1 MSGAPQA
8 NYLRRI
14 YLRLAGVVMLAVVLA
29 LAANAV
35 LSHRAFERALVPEMN
50 KKVAIVG
57 NSIRVLVLKAVE
69 NGIDFRDLYGVDEK
83 FAEVDDDIPE
93 VTYFSI
99 TDTEGKVLYQRPSTT
114 AVIAQHLAS
123 PAVLAAMRAPEQVPL
138 SVRVGSHY
146 IVSLPIVGEGKPLG
160 MLHLGV
166 DVRFVDDVML
176 EMMYDLLVVLVVS
189 LFFTLELLHF
199 MAGARLEQALAA
211 LGDVFKRGAAGDF
224 GTAGRPPKAEL
235 AFGSVIRLLESTL
248 ARVNAAYL
256 ALAGELEAARKR
268 PAHERPPGL
277 AAAQG
282 RLQALGRR
290 FRFGAGGA
298 DGARPADGSLA
309 KVRAPLFI
317 FILAEELTR
326 SFLPGYVQEL
336 LVPIPGLSPQMV
348 VGLPIALFMLIVA
361 VGQPYFGVLSER
373 WGTRRLMFCGAAVA
387 AVGFVA
393 SALAASVID
402 LLAWRSLCA
411 LGYAMVFVAAQGYV
425 LEHSTAENRAVNMAT
440 FVGAIMVAT
449 VCGPS
454 IGGILADN
462 LGERWT
468 LALAALLAAA
478 SLLSIQQLP
487 DRPAAG
493 ADGSAEARPPARV
506 PKLSEVGRLLANRR
520 FLTLTALAAMPAKI
534 LLTGLC
540 FYLMPLYVTSA
551 GGSQAMAGRVLM
563 TYGVMVVLLSP
574 LAARWAS
581 SRERMEWL
589 VGGGLMLSGLGGL
602 LLLIGPDIAF
612 VFGAMVLIGAG
623 QAMSI
628 SAQAA
633 LVSEHCGRSIA
644 ELGEGAVFG
653 VYRLLE
659 RLGNAAGPLLGAALV
674 MAYGYRTGFIALG
687 GFVCCCGLLFVLA
700 TRRPPT
706 PVPVPA

>member
-1 MSGAPQA
+1 MNGVQT

-35 LSHRAFERALVPEMN
+35 LSHRAFERALAPEMN

-69 NGIDFRDLYGVDEK
+69 NGIDFRELYGVDEK

-99 TDTEGKVLYQRPSTT
+99 TNTEGKVLYQRPSTT
-114 AVIAQHLAS
+114 AVIAEHLAS
-123 PAVLAAMRAPEQVPL
+123 PQVLAAMRSAEQVPL

-146 IVSLPIVGEGKPLG
+146 IVSLPIVGDGKPLG

-224 GTAGRPPKAEL
+224 ATTRRPRAEL

-248 ARVNAAYL
+248 SRVNAAYL

-282 RLQALGRR
+282 RLQGLSRR
-290 FRFGAGGA
+290 FRFGAA
-298 DGARPADGSLA
+298 AAERERLTDGNLA
-309 KVRAPLFI
+309 KVRAPLFV

-373 WGTRRLMFCGAAVA
+373 WGTRRLMFSGAAVA

-468 LALAALLAAA
+468 LALAAVLATT

-487 DRPAAG
+487 DRPA
-493 ADGSAEARPPARV
+493 DNHAEARPPARV

-540 FYLMPLYVTSA
+540 FYLMPLYVTST

-589 VGGGLMLSGLGGL
+589 VGGGLLLSGLGGL
-602 LLLIGPDIAF
+602 LLLIGPGIVY

-700 TRRPPT
+700 TRRPPA

>member
-1 MSGAPQA
+1 MNGLQT

-35 LSHRAFERALVPEMN
+35 LSHRSFERALAPEMN

-57 NSIRVLVLKAVE
+57 NSIRALVLKAVE
-69 NGIDFRDLYGVDEK
+69 NGVDFRELYGVDDK
-83 FAEVDDDIPE
+83 FAEVDNDIPE
-93 VTYFSI
+93 VSYFGI
-99 TDTEGKVLYQRPSTT
+99 ADTEGKVLYQRPATT
-114 AVIAQHLAS
+114 AVIAEHLAS
-123 PAVLAAMRAPEQVPL
+123 PRVLAAMQSAEPVPL
-138 SVRVGSHY
+138 SVRVGPHY
-146 IVSLPIVGEGKPLG
+146 IVSLPIVSDGKPLG

-211 LGDVFKRGAAGDF
+211 LGDVFRRGAAGDF
-224 GTAGRPPKAEL
+224 TAHRRLRAGL

-248 ARVNAAYL
+248 SRVNAAYL
-256 ALAGELEAARKR
+256 SLAGEVEAARKR

-282 RLQALGRR
+282 RLQALARR
-290 FRFGAGGA
+290 FRFGAAAA
-298 DGARPADGSLA
+298 DGERQADGNLA

-387 AVGFVA
+387 AAGFAA

-425 LEHSTAENRAVNMAT
+425 LDHSTAENRAVNMAT

-468 LALAALLAAA
+468 FAIAALLAAA
-478 SLLSIQQLP
+478 SLLSIQQLS
-487 DRPAAG
+487 DRPA
-493 ADGSAEARPPARV
+493 DGGEARPPARV
-506 PKLSEVGRLLANRR
+506 PRPAEVGRLLANRR

-540 FYLMPLYVTSA
+540 FYLMPLYVTST

-589 VGGGLMLSGLGGL
+589 VGGGLVLSGLGGL
-602 LLLIGPDIAF
+602 LLLVDPGIAY

-633 LVSEHCGRSIA
+633 LVSEHCGRAIA